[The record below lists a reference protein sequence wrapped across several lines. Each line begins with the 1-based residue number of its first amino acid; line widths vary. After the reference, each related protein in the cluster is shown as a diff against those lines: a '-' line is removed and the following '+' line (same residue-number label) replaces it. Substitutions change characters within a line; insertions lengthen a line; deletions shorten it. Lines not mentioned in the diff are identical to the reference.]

1 MSIAVNKTKA
11 RLIRTRMVCTD
22 ENLAGAN
29 LAPLRRR
36 LWKLQQRIY
45 RASKRGDVKAVRRL
59 QKTLIR
65 SGTARY
71 LASRA
76 IVAAD
81 GPTQPLRECL
91 MSWAIEPESRALS
104 ERDDG
109 IVKAERSL
117 PGAVRTIA
125 QILEDEPQ
133 FVGVADLER
142 ALDPALLARRLTA
155 MARKLKWKP
164 SQIGEP
170 LASRLDVL
178 ANYQLAD
185 RLQAELGPQVDRMPR
200 VIRWGTHIAILHR
213 DRAVVEACQEAIGRW
228 LKKRQLQ
235 LELNCRITHSMV
247 PVDGQS
253 PGLEM
258 SGFYVRQFPR
268 GNGYWTLIAPSRG
281 AIKQHYRELAAI
293 VESHKAG
300 TQADLI
306 LSLNR
311 AIRAWGDRF
320 RIASD
325 RNHRTHLDWLLDT
338 KLKAWAK
345 RRHSNKPADYR
356 RRKYWQTASDGRH
369 QFGCFRTGKWVGL
382 LKHGS

>member
-1 MSIAVNKTKA
+1 MNKTKA
-11 RLIRTRMVCTD
+11 RPNRTRMVCTD

-65 SGTARY
+65 SATARY
-71 LASRA
+71 LASRV

-81 GPTQPLRECL
+81 GPTQPIRECL

-117 PGAVRTIA
+117 SGAVRTIA
-125 QILEDEPQ
+125 RTLEDEPQ
-133 FVGVADLER
+133 FVGVADLKF
-142 ALDPALLARRLTA
+142 ATQPGNFARGLTSLP
-155 MARKLKWKP
+155 RKLKLTPKA
-164 SQIGEP
+164 IAAP
-170 LASRLDVL
+170 LVALLDAI
-178 ANYQLAD
+178 ANAQLAD
-185 RLQAELGPQVDRMPR
+185 RLQAELGSEVDRMPR
-200 VIRWGTHIAILHR
+200 VIRWGTHLAIVHR
-213 DRAVVEACQEAIGRW
+213 DRAVVEACQEAIARW
-228 LKKRQLQ
+228 LKQRQLPSGV
-235 LELNCRITHSMV
+235 NCQITHS
-247 PVDGQS
+247 VDAVGGQR
-253 PGLEM
+253 PGFEV
-258 SGFYVRQFPR
+258 SEFHVRQFPR
-268 GNGYWTLIAPSRG
+268 GNGYRTAIAPSRDSV
-281 AIKQHYRELAAI
+281 ARHYRELAAI

-320 RIASD
+320 RIANCRSHHT
-325 RNHRTHLDWLLDT
+325 RLDWLLDT

-345 RRHSNKPADYR
+345 RRHPNKPADYR
-356 RRKYWQTASDGRH
+356 RRKYWQTTPDDRH
-369 QFGCFRTGKWVGL
+369 QFGCFQNGKWAGL
-382 LKHGS
+382 LKHGV